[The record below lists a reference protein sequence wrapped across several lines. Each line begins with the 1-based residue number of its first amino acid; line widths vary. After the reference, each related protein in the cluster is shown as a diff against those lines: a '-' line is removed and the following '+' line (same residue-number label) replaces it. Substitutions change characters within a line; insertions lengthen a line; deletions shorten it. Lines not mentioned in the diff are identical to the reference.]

1 MKKVAVQLSGLSRGF
16 EITSKIFEYWN
27 NIFDDI
33 EFTFFLTTWN
43 TQDVWEDKVKN
54 KGGQDKLNLDNYK
67 FLHSYELLD
76 KDDIDWNDLTK
87 LTKGNAPYYTYAL
100 YKCNELRKK
109 SGIEFDACITTRI
122 DIFLGLD
129 LMYNIKE
136 LLYSTSNSM
145 ISPISFATTTGTGVI
160 KNNKGQYRFLIPNDN
175 FGIGHP
181 KSMDKFCKVHE
192 DCFVTNKNIRK
203 SLHFIQAQ
211 QLMNYDIYNNSI
223 GGSALLIRNDH
234 LQKKTWPTS
243 KKLKELINDGG
254 VEFLYNRKDI
264 RKFFT

>member
-43 TQDVWEDKVKN
+43 NQDVWEDKVKN

-76 KDDIDWNDLTK
+76 PDDIDWNDFTSMG
-87 LTKGNAPYYTYAL
+87 KGNAPYYTYAL

-109 SGIEFDACITTRI
+109 SEIEFDACITTRI
-122 DIFLGLD
+122 DIFLDINL
-129 LMYNIKE
+129 LKNIKNH
-136 LLYSTSNSM
+136 LYSGSNSM
-145 ISPISFATTTGTGVI
+145 ISPISFATTTGTGVL
-160 KNNKGQYRFLIPNDN
+160 KDVQGKYRFLIPNDN

-181 KSMDKFCKVHE
+181 KSMDKFCKMHE

-211 QLMNYDIYNNSI
+211 QLMNYDIYNISI
-223 GGSALLIRNDH
+223 GGSALLIRNGH
-234 LQKKTWPTS
+234 LQKLGWPTS
-243 KKLKELINDGG
+243 RILKILIEEKG
-254 VEFLYNRKDI
+254 VEFLYSRPDI